1 MSNIAQSIL
10 SELDRARGS
19 TIKLT
24 LDIDAEAAEGFPDDV
39 VAVIRDNAQSLRI
52 SDFGFEGE

>member
-10 SELDRARGS
+10 SELDRVRGAKI
-19 TIKLT
+19 TLT
-24 LDIDAEAAEGFPDDV
+24 LDIDAEAAIGFPEDV
-39 VAVIRDNAQSLRI
+39 ERVVRDARDLRI